1 MANSRRLKRV
11 SWLAVAVCV
20 LGPTARGQAPDVPQ
34 RIVSLVPSVT
44 ETLFAIGAGP
54 QVVAVSSYDREPPE
68 VSRLPRVGALIDPDV
83 ERILSLR
90 PDLVVIYASQADLRE
105 QMRRAGI
112 RTWPYMHAG
121 LADVTRTIREL
132 GGVAGHP
139 TEAEALA
146 TSVER
151 RLAEV
156 RAAAAGRPRP
166 KVLLVFGREPLAL
179 RNIYAS
185 GGVGFLHDLVETAGG
200 TNVFGDVQ
208 RESVQATTELI
219 LARAPDVIV
228 ELRAEGLGDASRRE
242 GERDVWSRL
251 AAVPAVR
258 SGRILLSRGQRVRR
272 PGPAHRAGCRKTG
285 RRRSP
290 LTHHAANSMSTRGA
304 SPFSPASVNSRRTAS
319 RPRSP

>member
-1 MANSRRLKRV
+1 MAKWRRVKCHRKV
-11 SWLAVAVCV
+11 ASWLALALWV
-20 LGPTARGQAPDVPQ
+20 LVVTARAQAADAPQ

-44 ETLFAIGAGP
+44 ETLFAVGAGP

-90 PDLVVIYASQADLRE
+90 PDLVIAYASQTDLRE

-112 RTWPYMHAG
+112 RTWPYAHAG

-132 GGVAGHP
+132 GAVTSRAH
-139 TEAEALA
+139 EAETLA
-146 TSVER
+146 TSIER
-151 RLAEV
+151 QLAAV
-156 RAAAAGRPRP
+156 RASVAGRPRP

-200 TNVFGDVQ
+200 TNVFADVQ

-228 ELRAEGLGDASRRE
+228 ELRAVGIGGRSRQD
-242 GERDVWSRL
+242 GERDAWSIL

-258 SGRILLSRGQRVRR
+258 SGRIYFLDGSEFVV
-272 PGPAHRAGCRKTG
+272 PGPRIGDAARKLARVVHR
-285 RRRSP
+285 
-290 LTHHAANSMSTRGA
+290 
-304 SPFSPASVNSRRTAS
+304 
-319 RPRSP
+319 

>member
-1 MANSRRLKRV
+1 V

-20 LGPTARGQAPDVPQ
+20 LGATARGQTADVPQ

-112 RTWPYMHAG
+112 RTWPYAHAG
-121 LADVTRTIREL
+121 LADVTRTVREL
-132 GGVAGHP
+132 GVVAGHP
-139 TEAEALA
+139 TEADALA

-156 RAAAAGRPRP
+156 RAAAGRPRP

-228 ELRAEGLGDASRRE
+228 ELRAEGLGDASRQE

-258 SGRILLSRGQRVRR
+258 SGRIYFLEGSEFVV
-272 PGPAHRAGCRKTG
+272 PGPRIAQAAERLAAVVHR
-285 RRRSP
+285 
-290 LTHHAANSMSTRGA
+290 
-304 SPFSPASVNSRRTAS
+304 
-319 RPRSP
+319 

>member
-1 MANSRRLKRV
+1 VRI
-11 SWLAVAVCV
+11 AVALCLLVTTTRAQT
-20 LGPTARGQAPDVPQ
+20 GDVPH

-90 PDLVVIYASQADLRE
+90 PDLVVAYGSQADLRE

-112 RTWPYMHAG
+112 RTWAYVHAG

-132 GGVAGHP
+132 GSVAGRAG
-139 TEAEALA
+139 EAEALA
-146 TSVER
+146 TSIER
-151 RLAEV
+151 QLAAV

-185 GGVGFLHDLVETAGG
+185 GGTGFLHDLVETAGG
-200 TNVFGDVQ
+200 TNVFADVQ

-219 LARAPDVIV
+219 LARAPDVII
-228 ELRAEGLGDASRRE
+228 ELRAEGLGDPSRRTA
-242 GERDVWSRL
+242 ERDTWSTL
-251 AAVPAVR
+251 ASVPAVR
-258 SGRILLSRGQRVRR
+258 RKRIYFLEGSEFVV
-272 PGPAHRAGCRKTG
+272 PGPRIAE
-285 RRRSP
+285 
-290 LTHHAANSMSTRGA
+290 AARTMA
-304 SPFSPASVNSRRTAS
+304 DVLVQPHSV
-319 RPRSP
+319 P